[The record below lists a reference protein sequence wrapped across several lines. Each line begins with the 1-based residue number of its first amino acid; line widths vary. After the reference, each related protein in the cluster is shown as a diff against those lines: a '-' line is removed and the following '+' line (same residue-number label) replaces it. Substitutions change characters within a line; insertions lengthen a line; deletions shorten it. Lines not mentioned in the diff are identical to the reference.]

1 LSTDEEDEVPTRL
14 LLLAAAG
21 AAGTLCRYGLGG
33 LVQNSLGTRM
43 PWSTL
48 VVNVVGCFAAGILF
62 GLFES
67 KWAFSGET
75 RVIVFIGF
83 MGAFTTFSSY
93 MLETSELAR
102 DAQWLTAAGNMVLQ
116 NGLGAAAL
124 YFGLVAARLT

>member
-1 LSTDEEDEVPTRL
+1 MPTRL

-21 AAGTLCRYGLGG
+21 AAGTLCRYGLAG
-33 LVQNSLGTRM
+33 LVQSGLGTRL

-48 VVNVVGCFAAGILF
+48 VVNVVGCLVAGILF

-67 KWAFSGET
+67 RWAFSGEA
-75 RVIVFIGF
+75 RVIVLIGF

-102 DAQWLTAAGNMVLQ
+102 DAQWIAAVGNMLLQ
-116 NGLGAAAL
+116 NCLGAVAL
-124 YFGLVAARLT
+124 YVGLVVARLA